1 MKKFTPDMDYV
12 RRILLELLAIPS
24 PAGFTDEAVRYTCN
38 ELERL
43 GIPFEMTRRGGI
55 RADLKGRIYSPDRSI
70 VAHLDTLGAMVS
82 GLKDNGRLRLTPIGT
97 WSSRFAE
104 GAHATIYTDE
114 GKFEGTILPIKA
126 AGHVYNEEIDELP
139 VTWDNVELRV
149 DHPVYS
155 AGDLSDLGINV
166 GDIISINPG
175 TRMTDTGFICSRY
188 LDDKAGV
195 AVMLGVAREIVE
207 RGTHYALL
215 AQDGLYASMW
225 NRQREA
231 TEAEERLR
239 KARPDLA
246 LSSDFI
252 VGFPGESDADFAA
265 TLKLVNEVRYAQAY
279 SFKYSPRPG
288 TPAAVEAE
296 QLSEQ
301 VKAERLA
308 GLQQLLGEQST
319 AFNATC
325 VGRDLPVL
333 LERPGRRPGQ
343 LVGRSPYMQAVHVS
357 LPEVAL
363 ARLNGRLMDVH
374 IEAAHPNSLTGRLV
388 VDGEAVEGATA
399 TAHTARTLGITA

>member
-1 MKKFTPDMDYV
+1 MTKFTPDMDYV

-155 AGDLSDLGINV
+155 AGDLSALGINV

-207 RGTHYALL
+207 RGIELPMDCHLLFTISEEVGSGASAILHGDVAEMLTIDAGPAAPGQNTDEFGVTVCMKDSSGPFDYHLTHKLLRLCAEHDIRHKRDVFRYYRCDSASAIEAGNDIRTALVCFGTDATHGFERCHEKSL
-215 AQDGLYASMW
+215 EALGELLSVYIQADPTAQ
-225 NRQREA
+225 
-231 TEAEERLR
+231 
-239 KARPDLA
+239 
-246 LSSDFI
+246 
-252 VGFPGESDADFAA
+252 SDAE
-265 TLKLVNEVRYAQAY
+265 TMHSSLRE
-279 SFKYSPRPG
+279 SPR
-288 TPAAVEAE
+288 
-296 QLSEQ
+296 
-301 VKAERLA
+301 
-308 GLQQLLGEQST
+308 
-319 AFNATC
+319 
-325 VGRDLPVL
+325 LPV
-333 LERPGRRPGQ
+333 
-343 LVGRSPYMQAVHVS
+343 
-357 LPEVAL
+357 
-363 ARLNGRLMDVH
+363 
-374 IEAAHPNSLTGRLV
+374 
-388 VDGEAVEGATA
+388 
-399 TAHTARTLGITA
+399 